1 MAKFEDFDLPS
12 HYDVQGKENKIVLE
26 KEDVFD
32 SMKELSNPD
41 FAVPTLFQL
50 QQNLNNCLRIIDDEV
65 LKGYITQIGDLP
77 IVPADSAHLSQ
88 LDMVQ
93 FFRITELVYQENE
106 FSPYKLAAVFSTL
119 KNKPCT
125 LSLLIKSDGQ
135 DNEVYLGVRSLDS
148 RYSSGT
154 MRLLLESTLLGQF
167 PGTKIQKSTDN
178 GIPDDLNQTNIKCI
192 SSVTGIADY
201 KQSEEKVDDSNF
213 IQGLEKFINGMKGR
227 QFTAI
232 FLAED
237 LSHNELAEIRREY
250 ENIYTQI
257 SPFANIQYN
266 FANTVGSGKSQS
278 KSKGNTTTT
287 SEGKSES
294 LTESSSDTN
303 TFTTGSSKAFG
314 KTNSYGETKSQS
326 SGKTD
331 AVSRAE
337 GYTRSVANGYTNS
350 INVGIFGG
358 AGGIGSGLSGG
369 LNISGG
375 VSNSTTYTNGTSK
388 TDTISKSIS
397 QTLSHGI
404 NTSHADSFTE
414 SENESTAHGLMKGT
428 SSQIGSS
435 SSVSESVNF
444 VDSDTL
450 SETFGNTQGVT
461 LNAQNMALSNTL
473 KKVEKQLERLDECES
488 IGMWNFS
495 AYFLGESSVE
505 AESAAYMYQSVVMGN
520 DSSIETSAVN
530 TWHKPNAVETG
541 EDHIRDDIFRNIY
554 EYLRH
559 FTHPKFLYQ
568 GFTYEDWRE
577 VIVDPTSR
585 VSTNELALHMGL
597 PRYSIKGLPVTQHAV
612 FAQEVISLK
621 NRTGKE
627 EEPEIELGK
636 IYHLGEETQTKVNLD
651 FNSLTMHTFISGS
664 TGSGKSNAVY
674 HLLSKVKQNG
684 IPFLVIEPAKG
695 EYHKVFKNVNYYCTN
710 PDMGDLLQLNPF
722 AFPSGMQILEH
733 IDRLVEIFNVCW
745 PMYAAMPAV
754 LKDSIERAYRAAGW
768 DLRKS
773 HNAVSDQLF
782 PTFEDVLRELN
793 STIKESDYSDDTKG
807 DYIGSLSTRLR
818 SLTNG
823 INGEIFTGSE
833 MDLHKLFDEST
844 IVDISRVGAME
855 TKALI
860 MGIIVLKLQE
870 YRQSNATEMNSAL
883 KHITILEE
891 AHNLLKKTSTEQ
903 SQDSANIQGKS
914 VEMLTNTIAEIRTYG
929 EGFVIVDQAPNL
941 LDTAVI
947 RNTNTKIILRLPE
960 ETDREITGKAMALND
975 DQISELA
982 KLETGVGAV
991 YQNDWQEAV
1000 LCKLPFY
1007 EPNEYYIQKE
1017 SSENTEVDSDTVL
1030 HMLLKR
1036 NLSTE
1041 EKGKLKKEV
1050 IRQNVS
1056 AKIRKDIVC
1065 NLENRNSCYEWAV
1078 ADFINKTHV
1087 FDNVFRGTQNGS
1099 WKNLGQLAEIATDNI
1114 RSEFPGFNRTELQQ
1128 ILYYICRIMHERF
1141 PEKGII
1147 EELRENYLRWEV
1159 R

>member
-1 MAKFEDFDLPS
+1 MAKYKDFDQSFVKDRLVPDNVEEEKS
-12 HYDVQGKENKIVLE
+12 PVIVKEGQEEFVMPGL
-26 KEDVFD
+26 
-32 SMKELSNPD
+32 LR
-41 FAVPTLFQL
+41 L

-65 LKGYITQIGDLP
+65 LKGYITQIDDLP
-77 IVPADSAHLSQ
+77 IVQAGSDYLSQ
-88 LDMVQ
+88 LDKVQ

-125 LSLLIKSDGQ
+125 LVLLIKSDGQ
-135 DNEVYLGVRSLDS
+135 NNGVYLGVRSLDP

-154 MRLLLESTLLGQF
+154 MRQLLESTLLGQF
-167 PGTKIQKSTDN
+167 PGTKVQRSTDN
-178 GIPDDLNQTNIKCI
+178 GLPDDLDQTNIKCI

-227 QFTAI
+227 HFTAV

-237 LSHNELAEIRREY
+237 LSHNDLAEIRREY

-287 SEGKSES
+287 TEGKSEG
-294 LTESSSDTN
+294 TTTSSSDTN
-303 TFTTGSSKAFG
+303 TYTIGSSKTSG
-314 KTNSYGETKSQS
+314 RTDTRGETESQS
-326 SGKTD
+326 NGMTD
-331 AVSRAE
+331 STSQAQGHTKSVAE
-337 GYTRSVANGYTNS
+337 GHSETENRSKN
-350 INVGIFGG
+350 IGIKL
-358 AGGIGSGLSGG
+358 GIDLGRNKSK
-369 LNISGG
+369 G
-375 VSNSTTYTNGTSK
+375 VSDSTTYTNGITK
-388 TDTISKSIS
+388 TDTVSKSIS

-414 SENESTAHGLMKGT
+414 TENESTAHGLTKGK
-428 SSQIGSS
+428 SSQTGSS
-435 SSVSESVNF
+435 SSISESVNF

-450 SETFGNTQGVT
+450 SETFGNTQGIT

-530 TWHKPNAVETG
+530 TWHKPNAIETG
-541 EDHIRDDIFRNIY
+541 EDYIRDDIFRNIY

-559 FTHPKFLYQ
+559 FTHPKFFYQ
-568 GFTYEDWRE
+568 GFTYEDRRE

-585 VSTNELALHMGL
+585 VSTDELALHMGL

-651 FNSLTMHTFISGS
+651 LNSLTMHTFISGS

-674 HLLSKVKQNG
+674 HLLSKIRQNG

-883 KHITILEE
+883 KHVTILEE

-960 ETDREITGKAMALND
+960 ETDREITGKATALKD

-1007 EPNEYYIQKE
+1007 EPNEYHIQKE
-1017 SSENTEVDSDTVL
+1017 TSEKTEVDSDAVL

-1036 NLSTE
+1036 NLTTE
-1041 EKGKLKKEV
+1041 EKEELKKEV

-1056 AKIRKDIVC
+1056 AKIRKDMVC
-1065 NLENRNSCYEWAV
+1065 NLETRNSCYEWAV

-1087 FDNVFRGTQNGS
+1087 FENVFRGTNDS

>member
-1 MAKFEDFDLPS
+1 MAKYKDFDQSFVKDRLVPDNVEEEKS
-12 HYDVQGKENKIVLE
+12 PVIVKEGQEEFVMPGL
-26 KEDVFD
+26 
-32 SMKELSNPD
+32 LR
-41 FAVPTLFQL
+41 L

-65 LKGYITQIGDLP
+65 LKGYITQIDDLP
-77 IVPADSAHLSQ
+77 IVQADSDYLSQ
-88 LDMVQ
+88 LDKVQ

-125 LSLLIKSDGQ
+125 LVLLIKSDGQ
-135 DNEVYLGVRSLDS
+135 NNGVYLGVRSLDP

-154 MRLLLESTLLGQF
+154 MRQLLESTLLGQF
-167 PGTKIQKSTDN
+167 PGTKVQRSTDN
-178 GIPDDLNQTNIKCI
+178 GLPDDLDQTNIKCI

-227 QFTAI
+227 PFTAV

-237 LSHNELAEIRREY
+237 LSHNDLAEIRREY

-287 SEGKSES
+287 TEGKSEG
-294 LTESSSDTN
+294 TTTSSSDTN
-303 TFTTGSSKAFG
+303 TYTIGSSKTSG
-314 KTNSYGETKSQS
+314 RTDTRGETESQS
-326 SGKTD
+326 NGMTD
-331 AVSRAE
+331 STSQAQGHTKSVAE
-337 GYTRSVANGYTNS
+337 GHSETENRSKN
-350 INVGIFGG
+350 IGIKL
-358 AGGIGSGLSGG
+358 GIDLGRNKSK
-369 LNISGG
+369 G
-375 VSNSTTYTNGTSK
+375 VSDSTTYTNGITK
-388 TDTISKSIS
+388 TDTVSKSIS

-414 SENESTAHGLMKGT
+414 TENESTAHGLTKGK
-428 SSQIGSS
+428 SSQTGSS
-435 SSVSESVNF
+435 SSISESVNF

-530 TWHKPNAVETG
+530 TWHKPNAIETG
-541 EDHIRDDIFRNIY
+541 EDYIRDDIFRNIY

-559 FTHPKFLYQ
+559 FTHPKFFYQ
-568 GFTYEDWRE
+568 GFTYEDRRE

-585 VSTNELALHMGL
+585 VSTDELALHMGL

-651 FNSLTMHTFISGS
+651 LNSLTMHTFISGS

-674 HLLSKVKQNG
+674 HLLSKIRQNG

-883 KHITILEE
+883 KHVTILEE

-960 ETDREITGKAMALND
+960 ETDREITGKATALKD

-1007 EPNEYYIQKE
+1007 EPNEYHIQKE
-1017 SSENTEVDSDTVL
+1017 TSEKTEVDSDAVL

-1036 NLSTE
+1036 NLTTE
-1041 EKGKLKKEV
+1041 EKEELKKEV

-1056 AKIRKDIVC
+1056 AKIRKDMVC
-1065 NLENRNSCYEWAV
+1065 NLETRNSCYEWAV

-1087 FDNVFRGTQNGS
+1087 FENVFRGTNDS

>member
-1 MAKFEDFDLPS
+1 MAKYEDFDQS
-12 HYDVQGKENKIVLE
+12 FVKEKLVPGNIEDKKNTVITKE
-26 KEDVFD
+26 KQEEN
-32 SMKELSNPD
+32 MMPGL
-41 FAVPTLFQL
+41 LRL

-65 LKGYITQIGDLP
+65 LKGYITQIDDLP
-77 IVPADSAHLSQ
+77 IVPVDSDNLSQ
-88 LDMVQ
+88 LDSVQ

-125 LSLLIKSDGQ
+125 LALLIKSDGQ
-135 DNEVYLGVRSLDS
+135 NNEVYLGVRSLDP

-154 MRLLLESTLLGQF
+154 MRRLLESTLLGQF
-167 PGTKIQKSTDN
+167 PGTKIQRSTDN
-178 GIPDDLNQTNIKCI
+178 GLPDDLDQTNIKCI

-201 KQSEEKVDDSNF
+201 KQSEEKVDESNF

-227 QFTAI
+227 QFIAV

-237 LSHNELAEIRREY
+237 LSHNDLAEIRREY

-278 KSKGNTTTT
+278 KSKGSTTTT
-287 SEGKSES
+287 TEGKSEG
-294 LTESSSDTN
+294 TTTSSSDTN
-303 TFTTGSSKAFG
+303 TYTTGSSKTSG
-314 KTNSYGETKSQS
+314 RTDTHGETETQSKGITDSTSQAQGHTKS
-326 SGKTD
+326 
-331 AVSRAE
+331 VAE
-337 GYTRSVANGYTNS
+337 GHSETKNRSKN
-350 INVGIFGG
+350 IGIKFGIDLG
-358 AGGIGSGLSGG
+358 RNKSK
-369 LNISGG
+369 G
-375 VSNSTTYTNGTSK
+375 VSDSTTYTNGVSK
-388 TDTISKSIS
+388 TDTVSQSIS

-414 SENESTAHGLMKGT
+414 TENESTSQGLTKGT

-530 TWHKPNAVETG
+530 TWHKPNAVETK
-541 EDHIRDDIFRNIY
+541 EDRTRDDIFRNIY

-559 FTHPKFLYQ
+559 FTHPKFFYQ
-568 GFTYEDWRE
+568 GFTYEDKRD
-577 VIVDPTSR
+577 VVVDPTSR

-621 NRTGKE
+621 NKTGKVD
-627 EEPEIELGK
+627 EPEIQLGN
-636 IYHLGEETQTKVNLD
+636 IYHLGEETKTEVDLD
-651 FNSLTMHTFISGS
+651 LNSLTMHTFISGS

-674 HLLSKVKQNG
+674 HLLSKIRQHG

-710 PDMGDLLQLNPF
+710 PDMGELLQLNPF

-782 PTFEDVLRELN
+782 PTFEDVLRELS

-807 DYIGSLSTRLR
+807 DYIGSLSTRIK

-833 MDLHKLFDEST
+833 MDLQKLFDEST
-844 IVDISRVGAME
+844 IVDISHVGAME

-870 YRQSNATEMNSAL
+870 YRQSNAMEMNSAL
-883 KHITILEE
+883 KHVTVLEE
-891 AHNLLKKTSTEQ
+891 AHNLLKKTFTEQ

-960 ETDREITGKAMALND
+960 ETDREITGKAMALKD

-982 KLETGVGAV
+982 KLETGVAAV

-1007 EPNEYYIQKE
+1007 ETNEYYIRKE
-1017 SSENTEVDSDTVL
+1017 ASKKTEADSDAVL
-1030 HMLLKR
+1030 HMLLNR
-1036 NLSTE
+1036 NLTTK
-1041 EKGKLKKEV
+1041 EKEKLKKEV

-1065 NLENRNSCYEWAV
+1065 NLETRNSCYEWAV

-1087 FDNVFRGTQNGS
+1087 FDDVFRGTNDS
-1099 WKNLGQLAEIATDNI
+1099 WKNLGQLAEIATGNI
-1114 RSEFPGFNRTELQQ
+1114 QSEFPGFNQTELQQ

-1141 PEKGII
+1141 PEKGVI

>member
-1 MAKFEDFDLPS
+1 MAKYKDFDQSFVKDRLVPDNVEEEKS
-12 HYDVQGKENKIVLE
+12 PVIVKEGQEEFVMPGL
-26 KEDVFD
+26 
-32 SMKELSNPD
+32 LR
-41 FAVPTLFQL
+41 L

-65 LKGYITQIGDLP
+65 LKGYITQIDDLP
-77 IVPADSAHLSQ
+77 IVQAGSDYLSQ
-88 LDMVQ
+88 LDKVQ

-125 LSLLIKSDGQ
+125 LVLLIKSDGQ
-135 DNEVYLGVRSLDS
+135 NNGVYLGVRSLDP

-154 MRLLLESTLLGQF
+154 MRQLLESTLLGQF
-167 PGTKIQKSTDN
+167 PGTKVQRSTDN
-178 GIPDDLNQTNIKCI
+178 GLPDDLDQTNIKCI

-227 QFTAI
+227 HFTAV

-237 LSHNELAEIRREY
+237 LSHNDLAEIRREY

-287 SEGKSES
+287 TEGKSEG
-294 LTESSSDTN
+294 TTTSSSDTN
-303 TFTTGSSKAFG
+303 TYTIGSSKTSG
-314 KTNSYGETKSQS
+314 RTDTRGETESQS
-326 SGKTD
+326 NGMTD
-331 AVSRAE
+331 STSQAQGHTKSVAE
-337 GYTRSVANGYTNS
+337 GHSETENRSKN
-350 INVGIFGG
+350 IGIKL
-358 AGGIGSGLSGG
+358 GIDLGRNKSK
-369 LNISGG
+369 G
-375 VSNSTTYTNGTSK
+375 VSDSTTYTNGITK
-388 TDTISKSIS
+388 TDTVSKSIS

-414 SENESTAHGLMKGT
+414 TENESTAHGLTKGK
-428 SSQIGSS
+428 SSQTGSS
-435 SSVSESVNF
+435 SSISESVNF

-450 SETFGNTQGVT
+450 SETFGNTQGIT

-530 TWHKPNAVETG
+530 TWHKPNAIETG
-541 EDHIRDDIFRNIY
+541 EDYIRDDIFRNIY

-559 FTHPKFLYQ
+559 FTHPKFFYQ
-568 GFTYEDWRE
+568 GFTYEDRRE

-585 VSTNELALHMGL
+585 VSTDELALHMGL

-651 FNSLTMHTFISGS
+651 LNSLTMHTFISGS

-674 HLLSKVKQNG
+674 HLLSKIRQNG

-883 KHITILEE
+883 KHVTILEE

-1007 EPNEYYIQKE
+1007 EPNEYHIQKE
-1017 SSENTEVDSDTVL
+1017 TSEKTEVDSDAVL

-1036 NLSTE
+1036 NLTTE
-1041 EKGKLKKEV
+1041 EKEELKKEV

-1056 AKIRKDIVC
+1056 AKIRKDMVC
-1065 NLENRNSCYEWAV
+1065 NLETRNSCYEWAV

-1087 FDNVFRGTQNGS
+1087 FENVFRGTNDS

>member
-1 MAKFEDFDLPS
+1 MAKYKDFDQSFVKDRLVPDNVEEEKS
-12 HYDVQGKENKIVLE
+12 PVIVKEGQEEFVMPGL
-26 KEDVFD
+26 
-32 SMKELSNPD
+32 LR
-41 FAVPTLFQL
+41 L

-65 LKGYITQIGDLP
+65 LKGYITQIDDLP
-77 IVPADSAHLSQ
+77 IVQADSDYLSQ
-88 LDMVQ
+88 LDKVQ

-125 LSLLIKSDGQ
+125 LVLLIKSDGQ
-135 DNEVYLGVRSLDS
+135 NNGVYLGVRSLDP

-154 MRLLLESTLLGQF
+154 MRQLLESTLLGQF
-167 PGTKIQKSTDN
+167 PGTKVQRSTDN
-178 GIPDDLNQTNIKCI
+178 GLPDDLDQTNIKCI

-227 QFTAI
+227 HFTAV

-237 LSHNELAEIRREY
+237 LSHNDLAEIRREY

-287 SEGKSES
+287 TEGKSEG
-294 LTESSSDTN
+294 TTTSSSDTN
-303 TFTTGSSKAFG
+303 TYTIGSSKTSG
-314 KTNSYGETKSQS
+314 RTDTRGETESQS
-326 SGKTD
+326 NGMTD
-331 AVSRAE
+331 STSQAQGHTKSVAE
-337 GYTRSVANGYTNS
+337 GHSETENRSKN
-350 INVGIFGG
+350 IGIKL
-358 AGGIGSGLSGG
+358 GIDLGRNKSK
-369 LNISGG
+369 G
-375 VSNSTTYTNGTSK
+375 VSDSTTYTNGITK
-388 TDTISKSIS
+388 TDTVSKSIS

-414 SENESTAHGLMKGT
+414 TENESTAHGLTKGK
-428 SSQIGSS
+428 SSQTGSS
-435 SSVSESVNF
+435 SSISESVNF

-488 IGMWNFS
+488 IGMWDFS

-530 TWHKPNAVETG
+530 TWHKPNAIETG
-541 EDHIRDDIFRNIY
+541 EDYIRDDIFRNIY

-559 FTHPKFLYQ
+559 FTHPKFFYQ
-568 GFTYEDWRE
+568 GFTYEDRRE

-585 VSTNELALHMGL
+585 VSTDELALHMGL

-651 FNSLTMHTFISGS
+651 LNSLTMHTFISGS

-674 HLLSKVKQNG
+674 HLLSKIRQNG

-883 KHITILEE
+883 KHVTILEE
-891 AHNLLKKTSTEQ
+891 AHKLLKKTSTEQ

-960 ETDREITGKAMALND
+960 ETDREITGKATALKD

-1007 EPNEYYIQKE
+1007 EPNEYHIQKE
-1017 SSENTEVDSDTVL
+1017 TSEKTEVDSDAVL

-1036 NLSTE
+1036 NLTTE
-1041 EKGKLKKEV
+1041 EKEELKKEV

-1056 AKIRKDIVC
+1056 AKIRKDMVC
-1065 NLENRNSCYEWAV
+1065 NLETRNSCYEWAV

-1087 FDNVFRGTQNGS
+1087 FENVFRGTNDS

>member
-1 MAKFEDFDLPS
+1 MAKYEDFDQSFVKDRLVPGNVEEEKS
-12 HYDVQGKENKIVLE
+12 PVIVKEGQEEFVMPGL
-26 KEDVFD
+26 
-32 SMKELSNPD
+32 LR
-41 FAVPTLFQL
+41 L

-65 LKGYITQIGDLP
+65 LKGYITQIDDLP
-77 IVPADSAHLSQ
+77 IVQADSDYLSQ
-88 LDMVQ
+88 LDKVQ

-125 LSLLIKSDGQ
+125 LVLLIKSDGQ
-135 DNEVYLGVRSLDS
+135 NNGVYLGVRSLDP

-154 MRLLLESTLLGQF
+154 MRRLLESTLLGQF
-167 PGTKIQKSTDN
+167 PGTKVRRSTDN
-178 GIPDDLNQTNIKCI
+178 GLTDDLDQTNIKCI

-227 QFTAI
+227 QFTAV

-237 LSHNELAEIRREY
+237 LSHNDLAEIRREY

-287 SEGKSES
+287 TEGKSEG
-294 LTESSSDTN
+294 TTTSSSDTN
-303 TFTTGSSKAFG
+303 TYTIGSSKTSG
-314 KTNSYGETKSQS
+314 RTDTHGETETQSNGITDSTSQAQGHTKS
-326 SGKTD
+326 
-331 AVSRAE
+331 VAE
-337 GYTRSVANGYTNS
+337 GHSETENRSKN
-350 INVGIFGG
+350 IGIKL
-358 AGGIGSGLSGG
+358 GIDLGRNKSK
-369 LNISGG
+369 G
-375 VSNSTTYTNGTSK
+375 VSDSTTYTNGISK
-388 TDTISKSIS
+388 TDTVSQSIS

-414 SENESTAHGLMKGT
+414 TENESTAHGLTKGT

-530 TWHKPNAVETG
+530 TWHKPNAVETK
-541 EDHIRDDIFRNIY
+541 EDRTRDDIFRNIY
-554 EYLRH
+554 DYLRH
-559 FTHPKFLYQ
+559 FTHPQFFYQ
-568 GFTYEDWRE
+568 GFTYEDKRD
-577 VIVDPTSR
+577 VVVDPTSR

-621 NRTGKE
+621 NKTGKVDE
-627 EEPEIELGK
+627 LEIQLGN
-636 IYHLGEETQTKVNLD
+636 IYHLGDETKTEVDLD
-651 FNSLTMHTFISGS
+651 LNSMAMHTFISGS

-674 HLLSKVKQNG
+674 HLLSKIRQHG

-710 PDMGDLLQLNPF
+710 PDMGELLQLNPF

-782 PTFEDVLRELN
+782 PTFEDVLRELS

-844 IVDISRVGAME
+844 IVDISHVGAME

-870 YRQSNATEMNSAL
+870 YRQSNAMEMNSAL
-883 KHITILEE
+883 KHVTILEE

-960 ETDREITGKAMALND
+960 ETDREITGKAMALKD

-1007 EPNEYYIQKE
+1007 EPNESYIQKK
-1017 SSENTEVDSDTVL
+1017 SSDNTEVDSDTVL

-1036 NLSTE
+1036 NLTTE
-1041 EKGKLKKEV
+1041 EKEELKKEV

-1056 AKIRKDIVC
+1056 AKIRKDMVC
-1065 NLENRNSCYEWAV
+1065 NLETRNSCYEWAV

-1087 FDNVFRGTQNGS
+1087 FENVFRGTNDS

>member
-1 MAKFEDFDLPS
+1 MAKYKDFDQSFVKDRLVPDNVEEEKS
-12 HYDVQGKENKIVLE
+12 PVIVKEGQEEFVMPGL
-26 KEDVFD
+26 
-32 SMKELSNPD
+32 LR
-41 FAVPTLFQL
+41 L

-65 LKGYITQIGDLP
+65 LKGYITQIDDLP
-77 IVPADSAHLSQ
+77 IVQADSDYLSQ
-88 LDMVQ
+88 LDKVQ

-125 LSLLIKSDGQ
+125 LVLLIKSDGQ
-135 DNEVYLGVRSLDS
+135 NNGVYLGVRSLDP

-154 MRLLLESTLLGQF
+154 MRQLLESTLLGQF
-167 PGTKIQKSTDN
+167 PGTKVQRSTDN
-178 GIPDDLNQTNIKCI
+178 GLPDDLDQTNIKCI

-227 QFTAI
+227 QFTAV

-237 LSHNELAEIRREY
+237 LSHNDLAEIRREY

-287 SEGKSES
+287 TEGKSEG
-294 LTESSSDTN
+294 TTTSSSDTN
-303 TFTTGSSKAFG
+303 TYTIGSSKTSG
-314 KTNSYGETKSQS
+314 RTDTRGETESQS
-326 SGKTD
+326 NGMTD
-331 AVSRAE
+331 STSQAQGHTKSVAE
-337 GYTRSVANGYTNS
+337 GHSETENRSKN
-350 INVGIFGG
+350 IGIKL
-358 AGGIGSGLSGG
+358 GIDLGRNKSK
-369 LNISGG
+369 G
-375 VSNSTTYTNGTSK
+375 VSDSTTYTNGITK
-388 TDTISKSIS
+388 TDTVSKSIS

-414 SENESTAHGLMKGT
+414 TENESTAHGLTKGK
-428 SSQIGSS
+428 SSQTGSS
-435 SSVSESVNF
+435 SSISESVNF

-530 TWHKPNAVETG
+530 TWHKPNAIETG
-541 EDHIRDDIFRNIY
+541 EDYIRDDIFRNIY

-559 FTHPKFLYQ
+559 FTHPKFFYQ
-568 GFTYEDWRE
+568 GFTYEDRRE

-585 VSTNELALHMGL
+585 VSTDELALHMGL

-651 FNSLTMHTFISGS
+651 LNSLTMHTFISGS

-674 HLLSKVKQNG
+674 HLLSKIRQNG

-883 KHITILEE
+883 KHVTILEE
-891 AHNLLKKTSTEQ
+891 AHKLLKKTSTEQ

-960 ETDREITGKAMALND
+960 ETDREITGKATALKD

-1007 EPNEYYIQKE
+1007 EPNEYHIQKE
-1017 SSENTEVDSDTVL
+1017 TSEKTEVDSDAVL

-1036 NLSTE
+1036 NLTTE
-1041 EKGKLKKEV
+1041 EKEELKKEV

-1056 AKIRKDIVC
+1056 AKIRKDMVC
-1065 NLENRNSCYEWAV
+1065 NLETRNSCYEWAV

-1087 FDNVFRGTQNGS
+1087 FENVFRGTNDS